1 MSAFGVTGPDCGAG
15 RAGMKTCGAGGRYPS
30 LGMEMMQRAYVLF
43 RKQEDRIF
51 LFEDRALETPFETS
65 MVSNIAAEI
74 VARSH
79 VPLRDFGMV
88 EGHGGLLAVWGTHAL
103 DWTAPSL
110 PLAQQLRIW
119 RHVAVTECLGEIKT

>member
-1 MSAFGVTGPDCGAG
+1 
-15 RAGMKTCGAGGRYPS
+15 
-30 LGMEMMQRAYVLF
+30 MEMMQRAYVLF

-88 EGHGGLLAVWGTHAL
+88 EGHGGLLAVWGRTLWIGLHHRCR
-103 DWTAPSL
+103 
-110 PLAQQLRIW
+110 LRSNCGFGG
-119 RHVAVTECLGEIKT
+119 T